1 MSKYLEFKKGREI
14 EWLELNLLRTGEPI
28 SKSLIIELA
37 NGYFEEEE
45 IEKEVDGWMRELDLR
60 NSLYSNAFYNVN
72 QNKITPLKSWDEIP
86 EYYLCVYYSY
96 YGAKD
101 ASIGTKLFE
110 KISALSLKNFIG
122 GETYSLGFPEG
133 KGLNDYLDEFI
144 TFCYEKRGLKA
155 NTDYKDDG
163 VDVIGF
169 KLFQDGRSAN
179 LYVLQQCAA
188 GNHWRTKNKIEI
200 NRWSNYIIWYP
211 ECIILSI
218 ATVDFV
224 SQREW
229 EKRTSSYGMLM
240 DRVRI
245 YNTLYQNDVL
255 ESLRN
260 EVLEWA
266 EPTIN

>member
-1 MSKYLEFKKGREI
+1 MNKYFEFKKGREI
-14 EWLELNLLRTGEPI
+14 EWLELNLLRTAEPI
-28 SKSLIIELA
+28 SKSLIIGLA
-37 NGYFEEEE
+37 EGYFEEEE
-45 IEKEVDGWMRELDLR
+45 IEKVVDGWIRELVFR
-60 NSLYSNAFYNVN
+60 NSLYSNSFYQIN
-72 QNKITPLKSWDEIP
+72 QNRIIPLKSWDEIP

-96 YGAKD
+96 FGAKD
-101 ASIGTKLFE
+101 ATIGTKLFE

-133 KGLNDYLDEFI
+133 KALNDYLDDFTI
-144 TFCYEKRGLKA
+144 ICHEKRGLKA
-155 NTDYKDDG
+155 HADYKDDG

-169 KLFQDGRSAN
+169 KLFDDKRSSN

-188 GNHWRTKNKIEI
+188 GNNWRTKNKIEI
-200 NRWSNYIIWYP
+200 NRWSHYILWYP
-211 ECIILSI
+211 ECIIFSI

-229 EKRTSSYGMLM
+229 EKRSSTYGMLI
-240 DRVRI
+240 DRIRI
-245 YNTLYQNDVL
+245 YNTLYQNDML

-266 EPTIN
+266 QHTLN